1 MDLQLAALS
10 QRRACPLGSEE
21 LACLQPASACRL
33 ESLGF
38 WGGLKLQAGAASK
51 TGPRGIVR
59 EPVSRSESPSSGLG
73 FGRPLLWSAG
83 WANAAG
89 PPPLVP
95 PSLAR
100 PSPAPSAALSLL
112 FRERSP
118 PSGPRTRVHNTLYP
132 LPYVASGGDA
142 RRALGP
148 PVCWGGSASF
158 YRSWPGEETWAGG
171 WHALGSGRRQSVG
184 AAARSV

>member
-1 MDLQLAALS
+1 M
-10 QRRACPLGSEE
+10 
-21 LACLQPASACRL
+21 
-33 ESLGF
+33 SLGVS
-38 WGGLKLQAGAASK
+38 GILGRTRGCRQGLLPRR
-51 TGPRGIVR
+51 GPQGIVLG
-59 EPVSRSESPSSGLG
+59 PVSRSESPSSGLR

-112 FRERSP
+112 FREPSP
-118 PSGPRTRVHNTLYP
+118 PSGPRTRVHSTLYP

-171 WHALGSGRRQSVG
+171 WHALGSTGGGNQWALLRGVFKTLVLTLEHRRSKALLAG
-184 AAARSV
+184 G